1 MPKISVLMS
10 VYNCE
15 KTVRNSI
22 DSIIDQTFQDWEFI
36 ICDDGSSDDTYKLVQ
51 EIAKEEPRIVLINRL
66 SFWIIIRDMV
76 S

>member
-51 EIAKEEPRIVLINRL
+51 EIDKAKEMIEIEDFRIL
-66 SFWIIIRDMV
+66 
-76 S
+76 